1 MLFAAEETAGGL
13 ERFAAR
19 NVDPAMRARNHRL
32 GRGPRGSLPALACE
46 TGQHEVDD
54 DYCDEEKEELA
65 HAEMAACIAA
75 RDEASLYR
83 RGTTGRSGR
92 ETGRGDWIRT
102 SDSCVPNAVLYQA
115 ELHPESDRSQRGGRS
130 VSGTLVIALDR
141 EGRQF

>member
-1 MLFAAEETAGGL
+1 VLFAAEETAGGL

-19 NVDPAMRARNHRL
+19 NVDPAMGARNHRL
-32 GRGPRGSLPALACE
+32 GRGRRGSLPALACK

-65 HAEMAACIAA
+65 HTEMAACIAA

-83 RGTTGRSGR
+83 RGTTGRTGR

-102 SDSCVPNAVLYQA
+102 SDSCVPN
-115 ELHPESDRSQRGGRS
+115 
-130 VSGTLVIALDR
+130 SGPKSSR
-141 EGRQF
+141 

>member
-19 NVDPAMRARNHRL
+19 NVDPAMRASDHRL
-32 GRGPRGSLPALACE
+32 GRGRRGALPALACKA
-46 TGQHEVDD
+46 GQHEVND

-83 RGTTGRSGR
+83 REARGRS
-92 ETGRGDWIRT
+92 WISADARRYRR
-102 SDSCVPNAVLYQA
+102 PPA
-115 ELHPESDRSQRGGRS
+115 R
-130 VSGTLVIALDR
+130 ALTP
-141 EGRQF
+141 Q